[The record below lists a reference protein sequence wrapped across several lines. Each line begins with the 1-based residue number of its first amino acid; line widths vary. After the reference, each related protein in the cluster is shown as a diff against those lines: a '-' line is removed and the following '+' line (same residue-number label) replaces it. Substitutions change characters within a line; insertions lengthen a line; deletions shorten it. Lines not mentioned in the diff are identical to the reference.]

1 MIDLSVLFYCIQLQT
16 MMPFYGYFLSFA
28 PPHRC
33 VPHRLRLSSC
43 ERRVQ
48 TNVLLYDVHSLA
60 PTHPLILTVAHPL
73 GTNLS
78 LSQPS
83 AAIKIKD
90 GGHNFR

>member
-83 AAIKIKD
+83 AALKIKD